1 MKEWLERLKGKP
13 WVAHLLRAVERFTN
27 RLGNQFGAAITYFS
41 ILALVPVL
49 LFAFAALGFVL
60 TVLRPDLIDDV
71 VDLFANNIGGTVDLG
86 MRQQLVTL
94 VSDTLS
100 NWRAVGI
107 VALLT
112 AIYSGAGWMGN
123 LKNAIRAQ
131 WRPDF
136 DLAENQGNIVKKT
149 AINLLTL
156 IGLVVLIAVTFA
168 LASLSTA
175 LADNVLVWIGLDQ
188 ISWLSPVLRIVP
200 IVFSIGAGWV
210 LFMYL
215 FTVLPEE
222 REPWPVVRR
231 GALIGAIG
239 LGVLQYSTGLL
250 FNLFANNKA
259 ASIFGPV
266 IVLMLFFNI
275 FAQLILFV
283 AAWIATATQEAVPA
297 AGGEGALRARAR
309 RRARGSSGRGDQ
321 RGSRHG
327 AAAGRRPLGPGRSRR
342 RLRHRGRHRRRAGR
356 RPGLGRLQGRTRP
369 PLVRVPTSSPK
380 LPTYDSPGSPGSGN
394 LSAVSEEMRPGGL
407 GQWGAA
413 ALAGG

>member
-41 ILALVPVL
+41 ILALVPIL
-49 LFAFAALGFVL
+49 LFAFAVLGFVL
-60 TVLRPDLIDDV
+60 TVLRPDLVDDV
-71 VDLFANNIGGTVDLG
+71 VDLFASNIGGTVDLG

-175 LADNVLVWIGLDQ
+175 LADNVLGWIGLDQ
-188 ISWLSPVLRIVP
+188 IGWLTRSC
-200 IVFSIGAGWV
+200 
-210 LFMYL
+210 
-215 FTVLPEE
+215 
-222 REPWPVVRR
+222 
-231 GALIGAIG
+231 
-239 LGVLQYSTGLL
+239 
-250 FNLFANNKA
+250 
-259 ASIFGPV
+259 
-266 IVLMLFFNI
+266 
-275 FAQLILFV
+275 
-283 AAWIATATQEAVPA
+283 
-297 AGGEGALRARAR
+297 
-309 RRARGSSGRGDQ
+309 GSSRSCSPSAPAGCCSCTC
-321 RGSRHG
+321 SRCCPRS
-327 AAAGRRPLGPGRSRR
+327 ANPGRS
-342 RLRHRGRHRRRAGR
+342 
-356 RPGLGRLQGRTRP
+356 
-369 PLVRVPTSSPK
+369 
-380 LPTYDSPGSPGSGN
+380 
-394 LSAVSEEMRPGGL
+394 SAVAP
-407 GQWGAA
+407 
-413 ALAGG
+413 